1 MISSLRV
8 MALWLAGSLAT
19 ITALL
24 LLVGCEV
31 SPTGAPTP
39 EPTPVVDSV
48 VVTDTVTAPAPTP
61 PQTTVTA
68 DASDTPAV
76 IMTSDDLLT
85 IPIQVTLWTVESVS
99 PQAEG
104 EVGEAFANGI
114 RAFESLHPNVSVA
127 VKIKNDSGKG
137 SVLDYLRTASSVA
150 PSVLP
155 DVVVLDTA
163 DLASAARAGVLMALD
178 DRLAPGLIN
187 DLLPGARMAGTFE
200 GQLVGMP
207 FEADIEHIAYNTTK
221 IAQAPL
227 TWQDVLSSTT
237 RYRFPA
243 RGRNGLVN
251 DSFLIQYFALGG
263 RLLDE
268 EGMPT
273 LDEAALTA
281 VLEYYRLGVVSGV
294 IPDDVLTA
302 ASPDDLWP
310 SFVTGESGIVHV
322 RARRFIQDRNGLRTA
337 RYADVPTQKGEPL
350 TILHGRALAITSRDT
365 AQVAA
370 AVSLIEWLMEPDN
383 AVVWHRTTATLP
395 TRHRTLE
402 MMGDDP
408 YWDFLRR
415 ALETAVPAPSFPQY
429 DQIGRVLQQAVTEVI
444 GGDSTPEAAAAA
456 ALDVIGR

>member
-1 MISSLRV
+1 MIPSLRV
-8 MALWLAGSLAT
+8 IALWSVGSIVT
-19 ITALL
+19 MTALL
-24 LLVGCEV
+24 LLVGCEM
-31 SPTGAPTP
+31 SPTGVPMP

-48 VVTDTVTAPAPTP
+48 AVTDTVTASARATP
-61 PQTTVTA
+61 PITVTA

-76 IMTSDDLLT
+76 DMPSDDLPT
-85 IPIQVTLWTVESVS
+85 IPVQVTLWTVESVS

-114 RAFESLHPNVSVA
+114 RAFERRYPNVSVA

-155 DVVVLDTA
+155 DVVILDTA
-163 DLASAARAGVLMALD
+163 DLATAARAGVLVALD

-207 FEADIEHIAYNTTK
+207 FEADIEHIVYDTAK
-221 IAQAPL
+221 FVEAPL
-227 TWQDVLSSTT
+227 SWQDVLSANT

-243 RGRNGLVN
+243 KGRNGLVN

-263 RLLDE
+263 RLLDD
-268 EGMPT
+268 EGVPT

-302 ASPDDLWP
+302 ASADDLWP
-310 SFVTGESGIVHV
+310 GFVSGDTGIVHV
-322 RARRFIQDRNGLRTA
+322 RARRFIQERSALRTG
-337 RYADVPTQKGEPL
+337 RHADVPTQKGEPL
-350 TILHGRALAITSRDT
+350 TILRGRALAITSRDT

-370 AVSLIEWLMEPDN
+370 AVSLIQWLMEPDN
-383 AVVWHRTTATLP
+383 AVAWHQITATLP
-395 TRHRTLE
+395 TRHETLQR
-402 MMGDDP
+402 MGDDP

-444 GGDSTPEAAAAA
+444 GGDSTPEEAAAA

>member
-1 MISSLRV
+1 MIRSLRV
-8 MALWLAGSLAT
+8 IAVWLAGGVVP

-24 LLVGCEV
+24 LLVGCGA
-31 SPTGAPTP
+31 SSTGAPMP

-48 VVTDTVTAPAPTP
+48 AVTDTVTAPAPATP
-61 PQTTVTA
+61 KITVTA

-76 IMTSDDLLT
+76 DVPSDDLPT
-85 IPIQVTLWTVESVS
+85 IPMQVTLWTVESVS

-114 RAFESLHPNVSVA
+114 RAFESRHPNVSVA

-163 DLASAARAGVLMALD
+163 DLATAARAGVLVALD

-207 FEADIEHIAYNTTK
+207 FEADIEHIAYDTAK
-221 IAQAPL
+221 IAEAPL
-227 TWQDVLSSTT
+227 TWQDVLSATT
-237 RYRFPA
+237 TYRFPA
-243 RGRNGLVN
+243 KGRNGLVN

-263 RLLDE
+263 RLLDD
-268 EGMPT
+268 EGMPA

-294 IPDDVLTA
+294 IPADVLTA
-302 ASPDDLWP
+302 ASADDLWP
-310 SFVTGESGIVHV
+310 GFVSGDTGIVHV
-322 RARRFIQDRNGLRTA
+322 RARRFIQERSALRTGQ
-337 RYADVPTQKGEPL
+337 YADVPTQKGEPL
-350 TILHGRALAITSRDT
+350 TILRGRALAITSRDT

-370 AVSLIEWLMEPDN
+370 AVSLIEWLMEPNN
-383 AVVWHRTTATLP
+383 AVAWHRITATLP
-395 TRHRTLE
+395 TRHETLQR
-402 MMGDDP
+402 MGDDP

-429 DQIGRVLQQAVTEVI
+429 DQIGRVLQQAVMEVI
-444 GGDSTPEAAAAA
+444 GGDSTPEEAAAA